1 MTQHNARS
9 PPLTHLALLAFAVY
23 RSEAFASSHTRFAS
37 GRRPSGSVYNIRGG
51 SEAAHPNLLL
61 SPQQS
66 QLQQLGKSQS
76 ISSTSLTVTVNGK
89 SNTNNNG
96 KSGSSSKMPR
106 SMPPVGIHDNK
117 NNNNN
122 GGGMNMKPDT
132 VVPAEYV
139 AETKLP
145 TDIGQFQL
153 RAYRVVGLP
162 VGTEPCVIY
171 ARDKPPFGVGTA
183 ADGSDILNEH
193 VPVRIHDQCL
203 TSEVFRSQR
212 YVLLSCAT
220 LCLCYAIL
228 SDCFLV
234 ERLVAVNSV
243 TFQSRSH
250 NSLITL
256 YTSSHHSPL
265 TTHLIHY

>member
-23 RSEAFASSHTRFAS
+23 RSEAFASPHTRFAHS
-37 GRRPSGSVYNIRGG
+37 GSRPGGSVYNIRGG
-51 SEAAHPNLLL
+51 SEAAHPNLL
-61 SPQQS
+61 SPQS

-76 ISSTSLTVTVNGK
+76 ISTPVRAATVNG
-89 SNTNNNG
+89 SNTNGNANNANGTNNG
-96 KSGSSSKMPR
+96 GSSNSKMPR
-106 SMPPVGIHDNK
+106 RMPPVGIH
-117 NNNNN
+117 NNQ
-122 GGGMNMKPDT
+122 KPDT

-153 RAYRVVGLP
+153 RAYRVAGLP

-171 ARDKPPFGVGTA
+171 ARDKPPFGVGVQE
-183 ADGSDILNEH
+183 DGSDTLNEH

-212 YVLLSCAT
+212 YVRVILHRYFYAMCYVLCFTMLLLGRLLS
-220 LCLCYAIL
+220 LL
-228 SDCFLV
+228 S
-234 ERLVAVNSV
+234 
-243 TFQSRSH
+243 
-250 NSLITL
+250 
-256 YTSSHHSPL
+256 
-265 TTHLIHY
+265 TH

>member
-37 GRRPSGSVYNIRGG
+37 GRRPGSVYNIRGG
-51 SEAAHPNLLL
+51 SEAAHPNLL
-61 SPQQS
+61 SPQSQT

-76 ISSTSLTVTVNGK
+76 ISTPVRATVNG
-89 SNTNNNG
+89 SNTNGTNG
-96 KSGSSSKMPR
+96 TNGGSSNSNSKMPR
-106 SMPPVGIHDNK
+106 RMPPVGIH
-117 NNNNN
+117 NNN
-122 GGGMNMKPDT
+122 GSMKPDT
-132 VVPAEYV
+132 IVQAEYV

-153 RAYRVVGLP
+153 RAYRVAGLP

-171 ARDKPPFGVGTA
+171 ARDKPPFGVGVQE
-183 ADGSDILNEH
+183 DGSATLNEH

-212 YVLLSCAT
+212 YVIYIML
-220 LCLCYAIL
+220 
-228 SDCFLV
+228 FL
-234 ERLVAVNSV
+234 
-243 TFQSRSH
+243 
-250 NSLITL
+250 
-256 YTSSHHSPL
+256 
-265 TTHLIHY
+265 